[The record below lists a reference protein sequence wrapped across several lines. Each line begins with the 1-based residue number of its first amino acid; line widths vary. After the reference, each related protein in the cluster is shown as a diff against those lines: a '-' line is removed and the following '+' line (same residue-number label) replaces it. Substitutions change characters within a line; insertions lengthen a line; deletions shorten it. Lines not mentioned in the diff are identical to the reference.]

1 MRGVTLGERL
11 ERKCADMAVLAKLD
25 GVVIRMLIDRTF
37 GIHLH
42 AFLGEAEMVMALNPV
57 RVIQGDL
64 PVEAKV
70 WALDWAQQHERSV
83 LGNARRGMTRLLP
96 VRPD

>member
-11 ERKCADMAVLAKLD
+11 KRKRVDMAVLARLD
-25 GVVIRMLIDRTF
+25 GIVIRMLLDRTF

-42 AFLGEAEMVMALNPV
+42 AFLGDAEMVMGLNPV

-64 PVEAKV
+64 PVEAKA
-70 WALDWAQQHERSV
+70 WALDWAQQNERSV
-83 LGNARRGMTRLLP
+83 IGNARRGTTRLLP

>member
-1 MRGVTLGERL
+1 MRGVTLRERL
-11 ERKCADMAVLAKLD
+11 KRKCVDMAVLAKLD
-25 GVVIRMLIDRTF
+25 GIVIRMLLHRTF

-42 AFLGEAEMVMALNPV
+42 AFLGEAEMVMGLNPV

-64 PVEAKV
+64 PVAAKA

-83 LGNARRGMTRLLP
+83 IGNARRGLTRLLP
-96 VRPD
+96 VRPQ